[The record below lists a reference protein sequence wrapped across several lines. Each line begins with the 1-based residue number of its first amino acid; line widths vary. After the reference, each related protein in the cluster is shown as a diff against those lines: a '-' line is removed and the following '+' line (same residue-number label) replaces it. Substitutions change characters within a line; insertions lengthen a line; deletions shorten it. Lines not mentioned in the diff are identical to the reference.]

1 MYRYV
6 EKELTIEE
14 KRRFA
19 VISIVDC
26 GRFEDA
32 KYHLLSQYYV
42 RTQLLFIFPTKT
54 DRKREIEKR
63 RIMKFDE
70 NKDNFE
76 SYWERKT
83 RKMPQPM
90 RAKLSEKVELIK
102 RNSEGLI

>member
-14 KRRFA
+14 KRRFG

-26 GRFEDA
+26 GRFEDIN
-32 KYHLLSQYYV
+32 YNFVSQYYV

-70 NKDNFE
+70 NKDNLE
-76 SYWERKT
+76 SFWDRKI
-83 RKMPQPM
+83 RKMPEPM
-90 RAKLSEKVELIK
+90 KARL
-102 RNSEGLI
+102 